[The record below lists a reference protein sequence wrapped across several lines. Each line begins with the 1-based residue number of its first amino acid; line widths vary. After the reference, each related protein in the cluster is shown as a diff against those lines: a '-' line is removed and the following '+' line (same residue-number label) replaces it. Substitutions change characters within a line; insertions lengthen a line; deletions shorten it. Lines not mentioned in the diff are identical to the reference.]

1 MTQVNRLFK
10 DIEENKFIND
20 SNSLNYFYLF
30 SYEALDNQFD
40 LLQIIDL
47 SKESTNALNPFK
59 SHMNKY
65 NDRYPKRRINLSQIL
80 SSIEVVFLKKYN
92 LLVNYVQWYILQ
104 TLLSQKGNNYSI
116 TYEKLISLIPYKP
129 ENRIFLK
136 TYINSLIEMRILIKE
151 SKNEKNNDINLDD
164 VLKINFNFEI
174 ITNNTIVC
182 FSKPNSII
190 RGMIKK
196 MNNIEKDKNEKEQDE
211 YNRNYRTIAIKDNAK
226 YIIDCVLIQIIKALP
241 KGEIIPEK
249 NLIMFTIKHK
259 LIMDLHLDK
268 YRVVD
273 TPFIKE
279 RISSLVERNLI
290 QIHSNESNLT
300 YSYV

>member
-20 SNSLNYFYLF
+20 NNSSNYFYLF

-40 LLQIIDL
+40 LLQIIDF
-47 SKESTNALNPFK
+47 SKESINSLNPFK

-65 NDRYPKRRINLSQIL
+65 NEIYPKRRIILSQIL

-92 LLVNYVQWYILQ
+92 LLVNYVQWHILQ
-104 TLLSQKGNNYSI
+104 ILLSQKENNYSI

-136 TYINSLIEMRILIKE
+136 TYINSLVEMKILLKE
-151 SKNEKNNDINLDD
+151 SKNAQSNDINLDD
-164 VLKINFNFEI
+164 ILKINFNFEI
-174 ITNNTIVC
+174 NTKNTIVC
-182 FSKPNSII
+182 FTKPNSII

-211 YNRNYRTIAIKDNAK
+211 YNRNYRTIAVKDNAK
-226 YIIDCVLIQIIKALP
+226 YIIDCVLMQIIKALP
-241 KGEIIPEK
+241 KGETIAEK
-249 NLIMFTIKHK
+249 NLVMFTIKHK
-259 LIMDLHLDK
+259 LILDLHLDK
-268 YRVVD
+268 YKVVD

-279 RISSLVERNLI
+279 RIASLVERNFI
-290 QIHSNESNLT
+290 QIHSNESTLT